1 VGSLIEGDD
10 TVWEEAPLET
20 LARNDQLRAY
30 VHHGFW
36 HPMDTLRD
44 RMFLESQWT
53 TGKADWR
60 VW

>member
-1 VGSLIEGDD
+1 
-10 TVWEEAPLET
+10 
-20 LARNDQLRAY
+20 

-44 RMFLESQWT
+44 RNFLEDEWANNRA
-53 TGKADWR
+53 KWR